1 MGQGDVGPI
10 ELGPNL
16 GWTGYDNTSLID
28 HFVDRPGLE
37 SGLAFSR
44 QAIEHLDRLR
54 ASGPLLD
61 DDGPF
66 PVDPH
71 DGLVSG
77 TLDLTS
83 PASSQH
89 RHTSLESS
97 LARRRAR
104 SAGSNGT
111 THSPLGLSAGG
122 KGPRTAKNGPFS
134 PPPCQPGGP
143 ALWATPKAVLEVA
156 T

>member
-1 MGQGDVGPI
+1 VP
-10 ELGPNL
+10 
-16 GWTGYDNTSLID
+16 
-28 HFVDRPGLE
+28 
-37 SGLAFSR
+37 
-44 QAIEHLDRLR
+44 
-54 ASGPLLD
+54 
-61 DDGPF
+61 
-66 PVDPH
+66 
-71 DGLVSG
+71 G

-89 RHTSLESS
+89 HHTSLESS

-111 THSPLGLSAGG
+111 THSPLGPSADG

-134 PPPCQPGGP
+134 PPPRQPGRP